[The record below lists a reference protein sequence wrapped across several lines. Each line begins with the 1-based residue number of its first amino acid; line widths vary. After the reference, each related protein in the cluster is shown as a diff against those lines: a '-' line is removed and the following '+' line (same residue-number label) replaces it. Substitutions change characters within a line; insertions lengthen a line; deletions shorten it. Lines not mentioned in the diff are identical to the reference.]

1 MYVYYLYNLLI
12 LFIVIKY
19 IISSN
24 AKILVSKKETKKETK
39 PCWSHP
45 THLLYSNK
53 ERCWLFCLFSS
64 KSDYKEGS
72 FSALVISS
80 YKFYKIIIW
89 NCGKRILDKSQ
100 NFV

>member
-39 PCWSHP
+39 PC
-45 THLLYSNK
+45 
-53 ERCWLFCLFSS
+53 
-64 KSDYKEGS
+64 
-72 FSALVISS
+72 
-80 YKFYKIIIW
+80 
-89 NCGKRILDKSQ
+89 
-100 NFV
+100 